1 MNPLTSPQRRA
12 LRAKAHALNP
22 VVAIGQHGL
31 TPAVLHEIDV
41 ALLAHELIKIRVFSD
56 DRAEREL
63 LYARICAELDAAP
76 VQHIGKLLVVWRL
89 APEPEPEPVAARP
102 APRKTVKGAKPG
114 TRAPRGHGEAGR
126 ADATRPT
133 EGRPRAHPAASRRR
147 TRPPPA
153 DAVTTPMRA
162 PTGAPTRRRRGA
174 AQDRPAPA
182 AAGRARRGAGARRSP
197 GLPSPPDQRH
207 PLDATAATAM
217 VVLCALW
224 GFQQVAIKLAAPDI
238 SLVMQAAIRS
248 GVATLLLLVWAC
260 FPAHPALAARPH
272 ARAGNAGGRSHSPA
286 NSR

>member
-1 MNPLTSPQRRA
+1 MNPLTSTERRA
-12 LRAKAHALNP
+12 LRAKAHALKP

-41 ALLAHELIKIRVFSD
+41 ALLAHELIKIRAFSD

-114 TRAPRGHGEAGR
+114 MRAPRGNAKPDARTPRGQPKATPRTPRGKSAPHATAAG
-126 ADATRPT
+126 
-133 EGRPRAHPAASRRR
+133 GRRHDPFAG
-147 TRPPPA
+147 
-153 DAVTTPMRA
+153 

-182 AAGRARRGAGARRSP
+182 AAGSRPPRRRRTS
-197 GLPSPPDQRH
+197 
-207 PLDATAATAM
+207 
-217 VVLCALW
+217 
-224 GFQQVAIKLAAPDI
+224 
-238 SLVMQAAIRS
+238 
-248 GVATLLLLVWAC
+248 
-260 FPAHPALAARPH
+260 
-272 ARAGNAGGRSHSPA
+272 
-286 NSR
+286 

>member
-1 MNPLTSPQRRA
+1 MNPLTSAARRA

-89 APEPEPEPVAARP
+89 APEPEPEPVAARA

-147 TRPPPA
+147 
-153 DAVTTPMRA
+153 DATGAGGRRHDPYAA
-162 PTGAPTRRRRGA
+162 PTGVATRRRRGA
-174 AQDRPAPA
+174 AQDRAAPA
-182 AAGRARRGAGARRSP
+182 AAGSRPPRRRRTP
-197 GLPSPPDQRH
+197 
-207 PLDATAATAM
+207 
-217 VVLCALW
+217 
-224 GFQQVAIKLAAPDI
+224 
-238 SLVMQAAIRS
+238 
-248 GVATLLLLVWAC
+248 
-260 FPAHPALAARPH
+260 
-272 ARAGNAGGRSHSPA
+272 
-286 NSR
+286 